1 MRMRSVR
8 TSVAIAALLASA
20 CSPGPSD
27 RSSAT
32 FSPSSLPVI
41 VAPDDPSLPYGIT
54 AIDYHFHDAHP
65 TRPLGVTRT
74 VLWTNQG
81 SVAHNVTIP
90 AIDFSKDIAVGQ
102 TIEIKDLGKKLGGPG
117 VYTFFC
123 KYHAPL
129 GMSGTIIIK

>member
-1 MRMRSVR
+1 MRS
-8 TSVAIAALLASA
+8 TSVLPAVAIAVLLASA
-20 CSPGPSD
+20 CGLGAGNPS
-27 RSSAT
+27 ST
-32 FSPSSLPVI
+32 TPSPSSLPVI

-65 TRPLGVTRT
+65 TRPLGVSRT

-81 SVAHNVTIP
+81 SLLHNVTIP
-90 AIDFSKDIAVGQ
+90 AIGFSKDIAVGD

-123 KYHAPL
+123 RFHASL
-129 GMSGTIIIK
+129 G